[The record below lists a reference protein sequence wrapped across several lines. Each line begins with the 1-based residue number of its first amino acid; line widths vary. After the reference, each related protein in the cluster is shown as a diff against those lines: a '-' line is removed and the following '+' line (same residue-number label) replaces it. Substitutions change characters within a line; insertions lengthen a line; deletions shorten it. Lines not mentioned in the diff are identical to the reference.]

1 MANIKI
7 KDIEDITLSDLFT
20 VGKGTT
26 HYDFYNVSIF
36 VNFNYRLRPFIRV
49 NAFSSKGTE
58 SITTLRMGCARLKR
72 SLVLGCAW
80 RSRSFID

>member
-26 HYDFYNVSIF
+26 HYDFYNVSMF

-49 NAFSSKGTE
+49 NAFSSKGDE
-58 SITTLRMGCARLKR
+58 SRTFNY
-72 SLVLGCAW
+72 S
-80 RSRSFID
+80 

>member
-7 KDIEDITLSDLFT
+7 KDIDDITLSDLFT

-26 HYDFYNVSIF
+26 HYDFYNVSMF

-49 NAFSSKGTE
+49 NVLSSKGDE
-58 SITTLRMGCARLKR
+58 SRTFNYSENGLRKAK
-72 SLVLGCAW
+72 AFA
-80 RSRSFID
+80 RSRLFMKK

>member
-1 MANIKI
+1 MANVKI

-26 HYDFYNVSIF
+26 HYDFYNVSMF

-49 NAFSSKGTE
+49 NAFSSKGDE
-58 SITTLRMGCARLKR
+58 SSTFNYSENGLRKAKAFARPRLRMEQ
-72 SLVLGCAW
+72 
-80 RSRSFID
+80 

>member
-26 HYDFYNVSIF
+26 HYDFYNVAMF

-49 NAFSSKGTE
+49 NTFSSKGSE
-58 SITTLRMGCARLKR
+58 SRTFNYSENGLRKAK
-72 SLVLGCAW
+72 AFA
-80 RSRSFID
+80 RSRLRIEK

>member
-26 HYDFYNVSIF
+26 PHDFYNVSIF
-36 VNFNYRLRPFIRV
+36 VNVDHRLRPFIRV
-49 NAFSSKGTE
+49 DAFSSEGFDSRTFNYSE
-58 SITTLRMGCARLKR
+58 NGLRKAK
-72 SLVLGCAW
+72 AFA
-80 RSRSFID
+80 RSRLCMKK

>member
-1 MANIKI
+1 MANVKI

-26 HYDFYNVSIF
+26 HYDFYNVSMF

-49 NAFSSKGTE
+49 NTFSSKGSE
-58 SITTLRMGCARLKR
+58 SRTFNYSENGLRKAK
-72 SLVLGCAW
+72 AFA
-80 RSRSFID
+80 RSRLCMKK